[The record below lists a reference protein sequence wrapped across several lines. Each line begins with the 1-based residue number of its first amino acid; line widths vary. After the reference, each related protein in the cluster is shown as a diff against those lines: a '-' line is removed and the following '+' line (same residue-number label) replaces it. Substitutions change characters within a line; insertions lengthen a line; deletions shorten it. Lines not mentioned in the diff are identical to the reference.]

1 MDLRKFPTEILEMIL
16 KLVLV
21 EDHLIEMSKYPSY

>member
-1 MDLRKFPTEILEMIL
+1 MKEKDHLEGLGLDEMIL

-21 EDHLIEMSKYPSY
+21 EQYGSVD